1 MITFFIFISNIKEKE
16 KRMKTQLLCTFTTK
30 EELQNTLQQIRETYH
45 IVYNYIYI
53 LQNKSNLEELFVT
66 YNIDTA
72 FQPKSPLENTILIH
86 RKKESNSLYTINAL
100 NELVKE
106 ENGGVLDN
114 SFVINWQKF
123 KNSIILTN
131 AEWTK
136 KIQTR
141 VFEVIDF
148 GDGKEVITEKHK

>member
-1 MITFFIFISNIKEKE
+1 
-16 KRMKTQLLCTFTTK
+16 MKTQLLCTFTTK

-72 FQPKSPLENTILIH
+72 FQPTTPLENTILIH
-86 RKKESNSLYTINAL
+86 RKKESNTLYTINAL
-100 NELVKE
+100 NELIKE
-106 ENGGVLDN
+106 ENGGALDTK
-114 SFVINWQKF
+114 FILDWKKF

-131 AEWTK
+131 VEGTK

-141 VFEVIDF
+141 IFEVISF
-148 GDGKEVITEKHK
+148 GESAEQTQK

>member
-1 MITFFIFISNIKEKE
+1 
-16 KRMKTQLLCTFTTK
+16 MKTQLLCTFTTK
-30 EELQNTLQQIRETYH
+30 EELQNTLQQIREIYH

-53 LQNKSNLEELFVT
+53 LQNKSNLDELFIT

-72 FQPKSPLENTILIH
+72 FQPSTPLENTILIH
-86 RKKESNSLYTINAL
+86 RKKESNTLYTINAL

-106 ENGGVLDN
+106 ENGGVLN
-114 SFVINWQKF
+114 SNFVIDWPKF

-131 AEWTK
+131 ATGTK

-141 VFEVIDF
+141 VFEVISF
-148 GDGKEVITEKHK
+148 GDENKSE

>member
-1 MITFFIFISNIKEKE
+1 MNHFFIFIRDNNIN
-16 KRMKTQLLCTFTTK
+16 KRKKMKTQLLCTFTTK
-30 EELQNTLQQIRETYH
+30 EELQNILQQIREIYH
-45 IVYNYIYI
+45 IVYNYIYV
-53 LQNKSNLEELFVT
+53 LQNKSNLDELFIT

-72 FQPKSPLENTILIH
+72 FQPDVPLDNTILIH

-106 ENGGVLDN
+106 ENGGILDTK
-114 SFVINWQKF
+114 FVINWQKF

-131 AEWTK
+131 AEGTK

-141 VFEVIDF
+141 VFEVISF
-148 GDGKEVITEKHK
+148 GEENEQK